1 MESARRAITTFR
13 ASTAFITFVISY
25 AIFTDQFL
33 FAAVIPVYPYSLQ
46 ERVGVPSGQIVFWL
60 AILLGVFGLASVLTS
75 LPWGWYTDRTK
86 SRRVPFM
93 IGLLVLLGATLI
105 LWFAR
110 TVAGHVVGRALQG
123 LASVVVWTSG
133 LAVMV
138 DTVGQEHI
146 GEYVGYIGIG
156 LNAGSLIA
164 PSLGGIVFAKCG
176 YHAVF
181 GLITAIV
188 VLDILL
194 RLVMIEKRF
203 RPTADFSLTITPCEA
218 TLELGPS
225 AELAN
230 KKQPQLAIDQIS
242 LSSQM
247 TLVARQAPIT
257 IATTTTTTTSTTTTK
272 QPTTTL
278 SSIPPIFR
286 LLTCARF
293 LSSLWGIFVLAA
305 VFSGFQATLAL
316 FVHTTFHWT
325 PIGSGLI
332 FIPLSL
338 PSLFGPYIGSLCDRY
353 AHASRW
359 FAASGYLIFC
369 ASLVSLRFVETN
381 ALSQKVLLCVLLCA
395 VGSCMALILEPLFKE
410 VTERAER
417 LEREDAVVI
426 ASSSNGEKE
435 AFTETTTTTT
445 TAGYYGSAYA
455 WFNISWSFGNFL
467 GPLMAG
473 MIMGHAGWKTM
484 TWAMGLLGGVGAFPV
499 GLWCGGWYFASS
511 SSFPSSLPS
520 SSPSQEE

>member
-1 MESARRAITTFR
+1 MESTRKAVRSFR
-13 ASTAFITFVISY
+13 ASTAFITFAISY

-33 FAAVIPVYPYSLQ
+33 FAAIIPVYPYSLE
-46 ERVGVPSGQIVFWL
+46 ERVGVSKDQVQFWV
-60 AILLGVFGLASVLTS
+60 AILLGVFGLASVVTS

-93 IGLLVLLGATLI
+93 VGLLVLLGSTLI

-123 LASVVVWTSG
+123 LASVVVWTTG
-133 LAVMV
+133 LAVLV
-138 DTVGQEHI
+138 DSVGREHI

-164 PSLGGIVFAKCG
+164 PFLGGIVFAKCG

-181 GLITAIV
+181 GLIISII
-188 VLDILL
+188 VLDIIF

-203 RPTADFSLTITPCEA
+203 RPEAEFSMSTTPCDI

-225 AELAN
+225 DELAN
-230 KKQPQLAIDQIS
+230 DNKKKSPSIAIDQLS
-242 LSSQM
+242 LSSQL
-247 TLVARQAPIT
+247 TLVPHPDS
-257 IATTTTTTTSTTTTK
+257 TTTTTSPTTK
-272 QPTTTL
+272 PT

-286 LLTCARF
+286 LLASMRF
-293 LSSLWGIFVLAA
+293 LTSLWGIFILAT
-305 VFSGFQATLAL
+305 VFSGFQATLPL
-316 FVHTTFHWT
+316 FVHTLFHWT

-353 AHASRW
+353 SNSSRW
-359 FAASGYLIFC
+359 FAVAGYMTFC
-369 ASLVSLRFVETN
+369 GSLVSLRFVERDIMEH
-381 ALSQKVLLCVLLCA
+381 KVLLCGLLCC

-417 LEREDAVVI
+417 LEKEDA
-426 ASSSNGEKE
+426 SQ
-435 AFTETTTTTT
+435 TT
-445 TAGYYGSAYA
+445 TADDEKPISESASTSYYGSAYA
-455 WFNISWSFGNFL
+455 WFNIAWSFGNFV

-473 MIMGHAGWKTM
+473 MIMDHAGWKTM
-484 TWAMGLLGGVGAFPV
+484 TWALGLLGGVSAIPI
-499 GLWCGGWYFASS
+499 GLWCGGWYFAS
-511 SSFPSSLPS
+511 PSKDD
-520 SSPSQEE
+520 EK